1 MNLPFNGLPAS
12 RIANQYLTLEY
23 LTQAGPR
30 IVRLSLAGSESNLL
44 AEIPDFSVPTPL
56 GAYSFIG
63 GHRLWHAPEAMP
75 RTYIPDDSGLRSEPL
90 PEGGVRL
97 SQAAEAL
104 TGVQK
109 TIEIRPAG
117 DRPAVVLRHCLKNE
131 GLWPIELAPW
141 AITQLRLGGTAILPQ
156 PQGPADAGGFLPNR
170 RLALWPYTRWS
181 DPRLKLHAAA
191 IIIHGQALLPPVK
204 VGALNPLG
212 WLAYVL
218 EGAVFIKR
226 FSLQENA
233 PYPDLGCNAEIYC
246 NDRFIELESLGPLV
260 RLEPGQSIRHEEEW
274 ELYPSLEAAPIPDEI
289 KALV

>member
-75 RTYIPDDSGLRSEPL
+75 RTYVPDDSGLRSEPL

-97 SQAAEAL
+97 AQAAEAL

-109 TIEIRPAG
+109 TIEIRPAC
-117 DRPAVVLRHCLKNE
+117 DRPAVILRHCLKNE
-131 GLWPIELAPW
+131 GVWPIELAPW

-204 VGALNPLG
+204 IGALNPLG

-218 EGAVFIKR
+218 EGTVFIKR
-226 FSLQENA
+226 FSLQENV

-274 ELYPSLEAAPIPDEI
+274 ELYPSLEAAPIPEEI